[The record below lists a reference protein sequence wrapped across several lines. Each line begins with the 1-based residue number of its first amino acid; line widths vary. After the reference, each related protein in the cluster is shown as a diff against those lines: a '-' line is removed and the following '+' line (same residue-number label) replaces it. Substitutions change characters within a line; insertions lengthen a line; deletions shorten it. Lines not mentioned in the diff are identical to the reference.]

1 SDSCHPCLFHSL
13 YWPGPGPIFLLL
25 LRILHSTRF
34 DRLLSIVLNLSL
46 RRARLL
52 YHRRSQT
59 RRHTL
64 LPCIRLLLLQLPF
77 LHASLRRSFVR
88 CCQLI

>member
-1 SDSCHPCLFHSL
+1 SDSCHLCLFLHNL
-13 YWPGPGPIFLLL
+13 YWTGPIYLLVL

-34 DRLLSIVLNLSL
+34 DRLLSIVPNLSL

-64 LPCIRLLLLQLPF
+64 LPCIRLLLQILFLQ
-77 LHASLRRSFVR
+77 ASHRRSFVR